1 MSYPLPLPIVYGG
14 ILRLV
19 LLIGAVS
26 ALSGCK
32 RQAQELNLQ
41 TIAARQEL
49 GSLREELQRVNN
61 EVDDLT
67 KMIGPRAAELKVRA
81 AIKDSEE
88 VVVRLQRTAT
98 GLKAEAVP
106 LEEEVARLEKE
117 AEDYRAKY
125 IK

>member
-1 MSYPLPLPIVYGG
+1 MSYPLPLPSVYGG
-14 ILRLV
+14 IVRLV

-67 KMIGPRAAELKVRA
+67 KMIGPRAAELKVRT

-88 VVVRLQRTAT
+88 AVVRLQRTAT

>member
-67 KMIGPRAAELKVRA
+67 KMIGPRAAELKVRT

-88 VVVRLQRTAT
+88 VVARLQRTAT

>member
-49 GSLREELQRVNN
+49 GSLREELQRLVQ
-61 EVDDLT
+61 DLLYIR
-67 KMIGPRAAELKVRA
+67 KRNLLRLKIMIFL
-81 AIKDSEE
+81 DM
-88 VVVRLQRTAT
+88 
-98 GLKAEAVP
+98 
-106 LEEEVARLEKE
+106 
-117 AEDYRAKY
+117 
-125 IK
+125 